1 MEDGLLAIGGDV
13 SPERL
18 LLAYQSGIFPW
29 YNEDLPLWWSPDPR
43 FVLFPQEIKIHKS
56 MRPVLRKHDFT
67 WTHNRAFSEVLE
79 HCSSLPRQN
88 QEGTWLNKKLMD
100 SLKILHRSGI
110 AHSVEV
116 WQNNQLVGGLYGIKI
131 GKVFCGESM
140 FSSVNNASKF
150 GLLHY
155 VEKLKSEGVAVIDCQ
170 VYSDHL
176 ASLGARLIDR
186 KEFIQFL
193 PKIDHSL

>member
-1 MEDGLLAIGGDV
+1 MDDGLLAIGGDV

-100 SLKILHRSGI
+100 SLKILHHSGI

-186 KEFIQFL
+186 KEFMQFL